1 MSEKNLSRRSFLKAL
16 TAFGAAAATT
26 AVGIPA
32 LAEESAA
39 VFTPGTYVGK
49 ASGFSSDV
57 TVTITVDEKCILSA
71 AVEAGGETAEI
82 GGAAA
87 DKLAEQLLAAQSH
100 EIDGV
105 SGATRT
111 TEAVRQ
117 AAASALAQ
125 AKGVDV
131 EALLASEAKPEST
144 D

>member
-1 MSEKNLSRRSFLKAL
+1 M
-16 TAFGAAAATT
+16 T
-26 AVGIPA
+26 
-32 LAEESAA
+32 
-39 VFTPGTYVGK
+39 
-49 ASGFSSDV
+49 V
-57 TVTITVDEKCILSA
+57 TVTVDEKSILSA
-71 AVEAGGETAEI
+71 AVEAGGETAQI

-131 EALLASEAKPEST
+131 DVEALLASEAEPEST
-144 D
+144 DWLGQEPEIVETEVLVVGAGHAGSFAAVPSSIMRKFIYKSGRTQSAQGRETCP